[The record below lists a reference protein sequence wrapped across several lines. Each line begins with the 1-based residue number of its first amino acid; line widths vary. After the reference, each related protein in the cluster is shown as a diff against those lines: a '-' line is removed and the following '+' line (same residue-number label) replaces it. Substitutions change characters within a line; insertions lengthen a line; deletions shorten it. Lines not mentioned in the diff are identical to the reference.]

1 MQKDNVSI
9 GNSCTIVCA
18 IFNPKTINP
27 SVFNFIGNVL
37 LYCITHL
44 ELQIMQKVKV
54 AILGAGFVTDIHI
67 ESYHR
72 FVPNAEVVAV
82 YTRKPEKA
90 KAFAEKHQIGEWYD
104 NLDDIIKSSGCDVVD
119 ICLPNYLHAEA
130 TLKAAAAGKHII
142 IEKPLAVTL
151 EEADAMVEACKKA
164 GVKLMYA
171 EELCFAPKYERV
183 RHMVKEGAIGDIYM
197 LKQSEKH
204 SGPHSDWFYD
214 VNLAGGGALM
224 DMGCHGIAWFRWM
237 LNNAKVTSVYATMS
251 TVLHKERTKA
261 EDNSIVIIEFENG
274 VTGVLE
280 SSWAKHGGMDDR
292 SEVYGTGGVVYADL
306 FMGNAAV
313 AYSKNGYGYAME
325 KADTTVGWTFTIFE
339 EVFNQ
344 GYPYELRHFI
354 DCVQHDQQPLV
365 TGEDGRAVLEII
377 YAAYASAAQG
387 RKIHLPFTTK
397 VAKPIDLWL
406 KPAEAA
412 Q

>member
-1 MQKDNVSI
+1 MRL
-9 GNSCTIVCA
+9 
-18 IFNPKTINP
+18 FY
-27 SVFNFIGNVL
+27 L
-37 LYCITHL
+37 LTQFFAMPPIK
-44 ELQIMQKVKV
+44 I
-54 AILGAGFVTDIHI
+54 AILGAGFISEIHC

-72 FVPNAEVVAV
+72 FVPNAEVIAV
-82 YTRKPEKA
+82 YTRNAEKA
-90 KAFAEKHQIGEWYD
+90 QSFAQKNSIPQWYD
-104 NLDDIIKSSGCDVVD
+104 NLDAIIQSSGADVID
-119 ICLPNYLHAEA
+119 ICLPNFLHAEA

-151 EEADAMVEACKKA
+151 EEADAMISACKKA

-183 RHMVKEGAIGDIYM
+183 RQMVNEDAIGDIYM

-214 VNLAGGGALM
+214 VNLSGGGVLM

-237 LNNAKVTSVYATMS
+237 LKNAKVKSVYATMS
-251 TVLHKERTKA
+251 TVYHKQRTKA
-261 EDNSIVIIEFENG
+261 EDNSVVIIEFENG
-274 VTGVLE
+274 VTGVVE
-280 SSWAKHGGMDDR
+280 NSWAKHGGMDDR

-306 FMGNAAV
+306 FMGNAAI

-339 EVFNQ
+339 EAFNQ
-344 GYPYELRHFI
+344 GYPQELKHFI
-354 DCVQHDQQPLV
+354 DCVQNNKEPLV
-365 TGEDGRAVLEII
+365 TGDDGRAVLEII

-387 RKIHLPFTTK
+387 KKISLPFSPK
-397 VAKPIDLWL
+397 VEKPIDLWL
-406 KPAEAA
+406 GTTNA